1 MPRIATSL
9 FAYGPGIMLCSKTR
23 RGIPACYDCL
33 VYHFLRVASN
43 ICTSIHHTCFYCQL
57 IYFLAHG
64 NKFSVYIFLTAQ
76 INMSLFTND
85 VSLTITPCYPS
96 FSNVPASG
104 CVSVF
109 ALTEYD
115 TPKKKDKICRQ
126 TTTAFQRNSVLQ
138 GFDGYAPCSAV

>member
-1 MPRIATSL
+1 MEINFQYIYSL
-9 FAYGPGIMLCSKTR
+9 LP
-23 RGIPACYDCL
+23 
-33 VYHFLRVASN
+33 
-43 ICTSIHHTCFYCQL
+43 
-57 IYFLAHG
+57 
-64 NKFSVYIFLTAQ
+64 Q
-76 INMSLFTND
+76 INMLPFTDD
-85 VSLTITPCYPS
+85 VYLTITPCYPS

-109 ALTEYD
+109 ALKEND